1 MKFSTAKI
9 QINLRSIKN
18 NYLFLKQYCK
28 KSEVAA
34 MVKASSYGLG
44 GKNKIVHLLRSLKC
58 NNFFVANLNEA
69 ITIRKK
75 FNDINIY
82 VLNGLNKN
90 EENIF
95 FKNNII
101 PVLNTYDQLC
111 IWIKYLKKN
120 YNKKLVI
127 HVDTGM
133 NRLGFQDYDVKKLI
147 KNKKILSKFKNILF
161 MSHLACS
168 EDKKNQYNKIQKQK
182 FDALKKEFPNYK
194 YSLAASGGIFLGKE
208 YHYDMVRPGIALYG
222 GKLQF
227 HKKLKHVVSL
237 KAPIIQISEV
247 PKNSYFGYSNLY
259 KAKKNMTSAT
269 ICVGYADG
277 IGIRLTNKG
286 FAMFGSEKLPMI
298 GRISMDLIILDITK
312 IKKKI
317 KVGDFVDIFNNDLTI
332 DKFAKI
338 SDTIPYR
345 IITSTSQRF
354 EKIYLE

>member
-9 QINLRSIKN
+9 QINLKSIKN

-133 NRLGFQDYDVKKLI
+133 NRLG
-147 KNKKILSKFKNILF
+147 
-161 MSHLACS
+161 
-168 EDKKNQYNKIQKQK
+168 
-182 FDALKKEFPNYK
+182 
-194 YSLAASGGIFLGKE
+194 
-208 YHYDMVRPGIALYG
+208 
-222 GKLQF
+222 
-227 HKKLKHVVSL
+227 
-237 KAPIIQISEV
+237 IS
-247 PKNSYFGYSNLY
+247 
-259 KAKKNMTSAT
+259 
-269 ICVGYADG
+269 
-277 IGIRLTNKG
+277 RL
-286 FAMFGSEKLPMI
+286 
-298 GRISMDLIILDITK
+298 
-312 IKKKI
+312 
-317 KVGDFVDIFNNDLTI
+317 
-332 DKFAKI
+332 
-338 SDTIPYR
+338 
-345 IITSTSQRF
+345 
-354 EKIYLE
+354 